1 MFEPSLFDSDLYGT
15 QRTVDKKYGLVV
27 KAPAEW
33 SSIHGLQI
41 LALRNFV
48 QTNDRGACGKLVEE
62 MRWLLHGE
70 INLTTP
76 STAGNPS
83 ISQLEKKLKKL
94 NVDLEYYTWRGLSP
108 TY

>member
-15 QRTVDKKYGLVV
+15 QRTVDKKYGLAV

-33 SSIHGLQI
+33 STIHGLQM
-41 LALRNFV
+41 AVLRNFV

-62 MRWLLHGE
+62 THWLLHGE

-76 STAGNPS
+76 TIAESPG

-94 NVDLEYYTWRGLSP
+94 NVDLEYYTWKGLSP
-108 TY
+108 TH